1 MASALDIRR
10 RIKGVKSTG
19 KITKAMQLI
28 SAVKMRK
35 AVEAAVNIRP
45 YASAMVGILKQVTG
59 EMKRQNSTSSIYFS
73 GKESDTDM
81 YVLMTSNKGL
91 CGSYNTNVLRTLFA
105 LKRNRPNRKS
115 VYLILGK
122 KGEQAIVRMKGNI
135 VASFHSFVS
144 KPKSSDLRA
153 TARIILEE
161 FVSGR
166 VGRVEMIWTDFI
178 SSFRQDP
185 TSSVLLPLSEAH
197 FSDDSHTSTAS
208 LSGEYAIEPSPS
220 EVLSSMIPRFL
231 EMRLYHALLES
242 NASKEALR
250 MMAMKNATDAAK
262 EMAFDLTLTYNQ
274 IRQGKI
280 TQEIAELCA
289 GMDAVSQ

>member
-35 AVEAAVNIRP
+35 AVESALAIRP
-45 YASAMVGILKQVTG
+45 YAEGMVGILKQVAG
-59 EMKRQNSTSSIYFS
+59 EMKKQSTSANIFFS
-73 GKESDTDM
+73 GNGGDTDL
-81 YVLMTSNKGL
+81 YVLITSNKGL
-91 CGSYNTNVLRTLFA
+91 CGSYNAGVLRLLA
-105 LKRNRPNRKS
+105 SLRKDRPSRNATYI
-115 VYLILGK
+115 VLGK
-122 KGEQAIVRMKGNI
+122 KGQQAIVRMKGNLI
-135 VASFHSFVS
+135 ASFHSFIS
-144 KPKSSDLRA
+144 KPEVKDLRA
-153 TARIILEE
+153 VAKLIIEE

-166 VGRVEMIWTDFI
+166 AARVEMIWTDFV
-178 SSFRQDP
+178 SSFQQTARN
-185 TSSVLLPLSEAH
+185 SVLLPLSEAH
-197 FSDDSHTSTAS
+197 LTDDGTASSS
-208 LSGEYAIEPSPS
+208 LSGEYCIEPEPT
-220 EVLSSMIPRFL
+220 EVLSAMLPRFL

-242 NASKEALR
+242 NASKESMR

-280 TQEIAELCA
+280 TQEIAELSA
-289 GMDAVSQ
+289 GMDAVKR

>member
-35 AVEAAVNIRP
+35 AVESALAIRP
-45 YASAMVGILKQVTG
+45 YAEGMVGVLKQVSV
-59 EMKRQNSTSSIYFS
+59 ELKKQSSLANVFFS
-73 GKESDTDM
+73 GKGGDTDL
-81 YVLMTSNKGL
+81 YVLITSNKGL
-91 CGSYNTNVLRTLFA
+91 CGSYNTNILRLLYA
-105 LKRNRPNRKS
+105 LKKSRPGRNTTYI
-115 VYLILGK
+115 VLGK
-122 KGEQAIVRMKGNI
+122 KGQQAIVRMKGNT
-135 VASFHSFVS
+135 VASFHSFIS
-144 KPKSSDLRA
+144 KPSVQDLRA
-153 TARIILEE
+153 VAKIILDE

-166 VGRVEMIWTDFI
+166 VARVEMLWTDFV
-178 SSFRQDP
+178 SSFKQEAR
-185 TSSVLLPLSEAH
+185 SSVLLPLSEAH
-197 FSDDSHTSTAS
+197 LTDDDTSSSVLT
-208 LSGEYAIEPSPS
+208 GEYAIEPNPS
-220 EVLSSMIPRFL
+220 EVLSAMIPRFL

-242 NASKEALR
+242 NASKESMR

-289 GMDAVSQ
+289 GMDAVKK

>member
-35 AVEAAVNIRP
+35 AVESALAIRP
-45 YASAMVGILKQVTG
+45 YAEGMVGVLKQVSG
-59 EMKRQNSTSSIYFS
+59 ELKKQTSLANVFFS
-73 GKESDTDM
+73 GKGGDTDL
-81 YVLMTSNKGL
+81 YILITSNKGL
-91 CGSYNTNVLRTLFA
+91 CGSYNTNVLRLLA
-105 LKRNRPNRKS
+105 SLRKSRPNRNTTYI
-115 VYLILGK
+115 VLGK
-122 KGEQAIVRMKGNI
+122 KGQQAIVRMKGNLI
-135 VASFHSFVS
+135 ASFHSFIAKPSVADLRSVS
-144 KPKSSDLRA
+144 KIVLD
-153 TARIILEE
+153 E
-161 FVSGR
+161 FMSGR
-166 VGRVEMIWTDFI
+166 VSRVEMIWTDFI
-178 SSFRQDP
+178 SSFKQEAK
-185 TSSVLLPLSEAH
+185 SSILLPLSDAH
-197 FSDDSHTSTAS
+197 FTDDDSAETS
-208 LSGEYAIEPSPS
+208 LLGEYCIEPSPS
-220 EVLSSMIPRFL
+220 AVLSSMIPRFL

-242 NASKEALR
+242 NASKESMR

-289 GMDAVSQ
+289 GMDAVKR